1 MSCRA
6 KNLFLYALFTLSVS
20 MCLLV
25 PSWSVVGVGS
35 HDDKHIILMG
45 GLFLGGLYSF
55 FATVGHLFASAQI
68 VRLANRFDAQ
78 TNSQH

>member
-55 FATVGHLFASAQI
+55 RYGGSSICLGANSSA
-68 VRLANRFDAQ
+68 RE
-78 TNSQH
+78 